1 VNYARLRDRIAA
13 EERPRVVANL
23 EALRAQLDRDVP
35 AKDAEDELLL
45 ATWNVRDFGKP
56 ENRRFGMGKR
66 FPESHFY
73 IAEVLSR
80 FDFVAVQEVNALPEW
95 EEVMRILSRDWDW
108 IATDV
113 TDERIGGNGERL
125 LYLWDRRRVHFQ
137 NIAGELVLPNHLL
150 ITKYI
155 DPKHD
160 KDGDGRR
167 DKPDPSDPTKID
179 GEPIGQQF
187 RRTPFAARFQAG
199 WFKFEICT
207 AHLYYGDDS
216 GSKLKERTAEI
227 TRIAEFFGERADE
240 TIAEGRTLILLG
252 DFNIVSR
259 EHEMMKGLTKA
270 GFTVPKALAKAPPTN
285 EKKTMY
291 YDQIVFQTAKGELD
305 YLETEEREGE
315 GVNLARAG
323 TVDLFENVYTL
334 AQREDYAA
342 QMAGA
347 DGVKDEG
354 TEEELDAGFEKWR
367 TWQFS
372 DHFPLWVRLKVN
384 ASAEYLQ
391 SLH

>member
-1 VNYARLRDRIAA
+1 MDYALLRHRIDAG
-13 EERPRVVANL
+13 ERPRVVANL
-23 EALRAQLDRDVP
+23 EALRTQLDRDVP
-35 AKDAEDELLL
+35 AKDAESELLL

-56 ENRRFGMGKR
+56 ENRRFGMGTR

-95 EEVMRILSRDWDW
+95 EAVMRILGRDWDW
-108 IATDV
+108 MATDV

-125 LYLWDRRRVHFQ
+125 TYLWDRRRVHFQ
-137 NIAGELVLPNHLL
+137 NIAGELVLPNELL

-160 KDGDGRR
+160 EDGDGRR
-167 DKPDPSDPTKID
+167 DKPDPSDPTEID
-179 GEPIGQQF
+179 GKPIGQQF
-187 RRTPFAARFQAG
+187 RRTPFAARFQGG

-216 GSKLKERTAEI
+216 GYKLKERTEEI
-227 TRIAEFFGERADE
+227 ARIAEFFGDRADE
-240 TIAEGRTLILLG
+240 AIAEGRSLILVG

-259 EHEMMKGLTKA
+259 EHEMMKGLTAA

-285 EKKTMY
+285 EKRTMY

-305 YLETEEREGE
+305 YLETEERDGE

-334 AQREDYAA
+334 AQREDYADQIAAASSSKTESA
-342 QMAGA
+342 Q
-347 DGVKDEG
+347 KDP
-354 TEEELDAGFEKWR
+354 DAYFEKWR

-372 DHFPLWVRLKVN
+372 DHFPLWVRLKVDD
-384 ASAEYLQ
+384 STEYLQ
-391 SLH
+391 GLH